1 MASKNSILQS
11 LKAYD
16 LVISAFYI
24 FLTVY
29 IIAFYPLIPRN
40 NFYIV
45 HNIFIIALSI
55 FIAWCDKK
63 YDNKFW
69 RLLHYLYIAPLI
81 LITFEELYF
90 LIKPVRQVDFDWL
103 FIKIDHWLFGVNP
116 TEVLYK
122 ISCPVL
128 TEILQIV
135 YGLFYFLPIILIL
148 ALLRKKRYKAS
159 DYAVFSIIYGF
170 YLSYLG
176 YFALPGIGPR
186 FTLHEFKNL
195 NKELPGLVLT
205 EPLREFTNNGES
217 IHKDT
222 PNPADVVQRDV
233 FPSGHTM
240 LTLIT
245 MYLAIRLRSRSR
257 YFIVP
262 VGSLLIFATV
272 YLRYHYVIDLIGG
285 AVFMM
290 FSLWSGRLLFNWWQK
305 KLGIEEFYWA
315 QDQKELE
322 FKH

>member
-1 MASKNSILQS
+1 MASKNPILQS

-45 HNIFIIALSI
+45 HNIFIIAFSI
-55 FIAWCDKK
+55 FIAWSDKK
-63 YDNKFW
+63 YNNKFW
-69 RLLHYLYIAPLI
+69 RLLHYFYIAPLI

-103 FIKIDHWLFGVNP
+103 FIKIDHWIFGVNP

-122 ISCPVL
+122 IACPLL

-148 ALLRKKRYKAS
+148 ALIRKKRYKAS

-245 MYLAIRLRSRSR
+245 MYLAIKLRSRSR

-262 VGSLLIFATV
+262 VGGLLIFATV

-285 AVFMM
+285 AAFMM
-290 FSLWSGRLLFNWWQK
+290 FSLWTGRLLFNWWQR
-305 KLGIEEFYWA
+305 KLGNDEFYWA